1 MPHAQFELGVRLR
14 QNIIMRFVFVLAA
27 ASALFAQRLEHPRP
41 DFERTQ
47 WMSLNGKWEFGF
59 NDKFGQT
66 ITVPFCWESEL
77 SGIAKRG
84 ETTGWYRRS
93 FRIPADWQGK
103 HAWLHFDAV
112 DEEAQVWVNGHE
124 LGTHHGGYVP
134 FEFDLNA
141 FAKPGDDVTV
151 KVRATDLTDQEL
163 PVGKQTPGWYTYTS
177 GIWQTVWL
185 EARPEHYIKT
195 FSLTPRQ
202 DGARWFLDVDATG
215 DITGPLL
222 ISGIVSIPFEF
233 KEGRAHGAIE
243 IRNPKLWSPESPHLY
258 EVVLQAGDDRVKTYF
273 GLRTISRGKFGD
285 LPYESIF
292 LNGQPVYWR
301 GALDQSFN
309 PKGIYTAPSD
319 EFLKHDIELAKA
331 AGIQFLRVHIK
342 ADEPRRT
349 YWADKLGMLI
359 MQDMPSASYQNPA
372 KRSAWEETMRAT
384 IARDRN
390 HPSIFA
396 WVAFNETWGLSYYRN
411 TQPAYPKNPDTQK
424 WVEAMFKEMKALDPS
439 RLVEDNSADK
449 RDHVATDINSWH
461 FYIDDYARAKKAIED
476 VVAKTFP
483 GSGFNFVESR
493 AQDTAPL
500 INSEYGAVSA
510 GGGDRDISWGFHYL
524 TNELRRHEKIQGY
537 IYTELSDIE
546 WEHNG
551 FYNYDRSAK
560 EFGYDAFVP
569 GMTTRELQGEDFIG
583 YEGPPLIKAE
593 VFTLPVFVSH
603 FSARTGEAVL
613 RWWLTGTDDF
623 GKPVTTP
630 AKTQPVKWD
639 RLRVANQAPL
649 EVRVP
654 GPRPFTGAL
663 ALELLDSS
671 GKRIAANFVNVATRS
686 AMSPRIEVVNPQAI
700 ALRFA
705 PIEVREQGPDS
716 GIHPGKFWA
725 AGQAEVA
732 YRVTVPEWVMAAGP
746 IQIELIAEMGTHA
759 GTAKL
764 DWPWRQKVVD
774 YPQTDSRKYPGEVH
788 ASIAGVDA
796 GRFQLPDDPA
806 DIRGFLSSAAAF
818 HHASYGYLTHF
829 LAPAPKGTGD
839 LLIRIDGTK
848 GLSIYGEG
856 MGRYGFDPIVMVYTS
871 RDVRVPGN

>member
-1 MPHAQFELGVRLR
+1 
-14 QNIIMRFVFVLAA
+14 MRFAFVLAA
-27 ASALFAQRLEHPRP
+27 ASALFAQRPEHPRP
-41 DFERTQ
+41 DFERAK

-84 ETTGWYRRS
+84 ETSGWYRRS

-124 LGTHHGGYVP
+124 LGTHHGGYSP

-141 FAKPGDDVTV
+141 FAKAGDDVTV
-151 KVRATDLTDQEL
+151 TLHATDLTDQEL

-195 FSLTPRQ
+195 FALTPRK

-215 DITGPLL
+215 DLTGPLL
-222 ISGIVSIPFEF
+222 ISGIISIPFEF
-233 KEGRAHGAIE
+233 KGGHAHGAIE
-243 IRNPKLWSPESPHLY
+243 IRNPKLWTPDSPHLY
-258 EVVLQAGDDRVKTYF
+258 DVVLQAGEDRVKTYF
-273 GLRTISRGKFGD
+273 GLRSISRGKFGA
-285 LPYESIF
+285 LTHESIF
-292 LNGQPVYWR
+292 LNGEPVYWR

-342 ADEPRRT
+342 ADEPRRM

-359 MQDMPSASYQNPA
+359 MQDMPSATYQNPA
-372 KRSAWEETMRAT
+372 KRGAWEETMRAT

-396 WVAFNETWGLSYYRN
+396 WVAFNETWGLSYARN
-411 TQPAYPKNPDTQK
+411 AQPPYPKNPDTQK
-424 WVEAMFKEMKALDPS
+424 WVEAMFKEMKSLDPS

-449 RDHVATDINSWH
+449 RDHVVTDINSWH
-461 FYIDDYARAKKAIED
+461 FYIDDYARAKAAIEE
-476 VVAKTFP
+476 VVEKTFA
-483 GSGFNFVESR
+483 GSTFNYVDGR
-493 AQDTAPL
+493 TQDSAPL
-500 INSEYGAVSA
+500 INSEYGSVSA

-537 IYTELSDIE
+537 IYTELTDIE

-569 GMTTRELQGEDFIG
+569 DMTPRDLQGEDYIG
-583 YEGPPLIKAE
+583 YDAPPLIKTAA
-593 VFTLPVFVSH
+593 FQLPVFVSH
-603 FSARTGEAVL
+603 FSTRAGEAKL

-623 GKPVTTP
+623 GRPVTAP
-630 AKTQPVKWD
+630 AQTVPVKWE
-639 RLRVANQAPL
+639 RARVTGQTPL
-649 EVRVP
+649 DIRVP
-654 GPRPFTGAL
+654 GARPFTGAV
-663 ALELLDSS
+663 AMELLDSN

-686 AMSPRIEVVNPQAI
+686 AMSPRIEVVDPRNI
-700 ALRFA
+700 VLRFS
-705 PIEVREQGPDS
+705 PVEVREQGADS
-716 GIHPGKFWA
+716 GIHAGKFWA
-725 AGQAEVA
+725 TGPAEVA
-732 YRVTVPEWVMAAGP
+732 YRVTMPDWVVAAEPFG
-746 IQIELIAEMGTHA
+746 IDFIAEMGTRA

-774 YPQTDSRKYPGEVH
+774 YPQTDTKKFPGEAH
-788 ASIAGVDA
+788 AVIAGADA
-796 GRFQLPDDPA
+796 GRFALPDDPA

-818 HHASYGYLTHF
+818 HHASYGVLAHF
-829 LAPAPKGTGD
+829 AAPAPKGTAD
-839 LLIRIDGTK
+839 LLIRIEGTH

-856 MGRYGFDPIVMVYTS
+856 MGRYGFDPMVIVHTKK
-871 RDVRVPGN
+871 DVRAK

>member
-1 MPHAQFELGVRLR
+1 M
-14 QNIIMRFVFVLAA
+14 N
-27 ASALFAQRLEHPRP
+27 
-41 DFERTQ
+41 
-47 WMSLNGKWEFGF
+47 LNGKWEFGF
-59 NDKFGQT
+59 TGKFGQT

-84 ETTGWYRRS
+84 QTTGWYRRT
-93 FRIPADWQGK
+93 FRIPSEWQGK
-103 HAWLHFDAV
+103 HAWLHFGAV
-112 DEEAQVWVNGHE
+112 DEEAQVWVNGHD
-124 LGTHHGGYVP
+124 LGTHHGGYIP
-134 FEFDLNA
+134 FEYDLDK
-141 FAKPGDDVTV
+141 FAKPGDNVTLV
-151 KVRATDLTDQEL
+151 VRATDLTDQEL

-185 EARPEHYIKT
+185 EAKPEHYIKT
-195 FSLTPRQ
+195 FVLTPRR
-202 DGARWFLDVDATG
+202 DGERWFLDVDATG
-215 DITGPLL
+215 DFTTPLL
-222 ISGIVSIPFEF
+222 ISGIISIPFKFEN
-233 KEGRAHGAIE
+233 GRAHGSIE
-243 IRNPKLWSPESPHLY
+243 IRNPRLWTPDSPNLY
-258 EVVLQAGDDRVKTYF
+258 DVVLQAGDDRVKTYF

-285 LPYESIF
+285 LAHESIF

-342 ADEPRRT
+342 ADEPRRM

-359 MQDMPSASYQNPA
+359 MQDMPSASFQNPA
-372 KRSAWEETMRAT
+372 KRSAWEETMRST

-396 WVAFNETWGLSYYRN
+396 WVAFNETWGLSYSHN
-411 TQPAYPKNPDTQK
+411 AQPAYPQNPDTQK
-424 WVEAMFKEMKALDPS
+424 WVESVWKEMKALDPS

-449 RDHVATDINSWH
+449 RDHVTTDINSWH
-461 FYIDDYARAKKAIED
+461 FYIDDYARAKSAIDD

-483 GSGFNFVESR
+483 GSNFNFVEGR

-537 IYTELSDIE
+537 IYTELTDVE

-569 GMTTRELQGEDFIG
+569 AMTTRDLQGEDFVG
-583 YEGPPLIKAE
+583 YEGPPMIKAE

-603 FSARTGEAVL
+603 FSARAGDASL
-613 RWWLTGTDDF
+613 RWRLTGTDDF
-623 GKPVTTP
+623 GRPVTTP
-630 AKTQPVKWD
+630 PKTQPVKWERAHVTD
-639 RLRVANQAPL
+639 QAPL

-663 ALELLDSS
+663 ALELLDSA

-686 AMSPRIEVVNPQAI
+686 AMSPRIEVINPQTV

-705 PIEVREQGPDS
+705 PIEMREQGPDS
-716 GIHPGKFWA
+716 GIHQGKFWA

-732 YRVTVPEWVMAAGP
+732 YRVALPPWVIAADP
-746 IQIELIAEMGTHA
+746 VQVELIAEMGTHA

-774 YPQTDSRKYPGEVH
+774 YPQTDVKKYPGEAHVL
-788 ASIAGVDA
+788 IAGVDA
-796 GRFQLPDDPA
+796 GRAQLPDDPA
-806 DIRGFLSSAAAF
+806 DIRGFLSSVATF
-818 HHASYGYLTHF
+818 HHGSYGYLTHF
-829 LAPAPKGTGD
+829 GAPVPKGASD
-839 LLIRIDGTK
+839 LLIRIEGTK

-856 MGRYGFDPIVMVYTS
+856 MGRYGFDPVVFVHTAK
-871 RDVRVPGN
+871 DVRTP